1 MNNSA
6 RDIALDIAERIH
18 GLGTIDV
25 KRFFGGAALVADGV
39 QFGFVMKGTL
49 YLRVDDD
56 SRPRFEALSAHPFS
70 YEGGSKVVKVA
81 SYYAAPDDVLDNADE
96 LRLWAATAHRAAL
109 AARGT
114 STAHKKSV
122 KGNKS

>member
-18 GLGTIDV
+18 GLGRVDV

-56 SRPRFEALSAHPFS
+56 SRPRFEALGAHPFS
-70 YEGGSKVVKVA
+70 YAGGAKIVKVA

-114 STAHKKSV
+114 SIVRKKSV
-122 KGNKS
+122 KRNKS